1 MKQSKKTLLCQTT
14 KSVIVLNMLLMSS
27 VKIPELLL
35 GYVTGMLAMAMAKWD
50 SYSMENTFDETN
62 ENFRK
67 VESETPDS

>member
-1 MKQSKKTLLCQTT
+1 
-14 KSVIVLNMLLMSS
+14 MLLMSS
-27 VKIPELLL
+27 VKIPEMLL